1 MSKTTI
7 PTGGITADAI
17 NGTLIADDAINSEH
31 FTDGSIDTAHI
42 ADNQVTAAKA
52 TGIGGLVRT
61 GGSSSTTDASTVSV
75 DDVMGSTYKTYRVIG
90 SFETTTDAYLEI
102 LYRTGGSSGSDY
114 TGSNYRNTWHAHWS
128 SSGSS
133 GTVDSGDWA
142 SASWKPM
149 SASINSDGDDD
160 HRVMLDAIVWQGHA
174 NKLYWKSNVASLNGD
189 KSKIYNF
196 ENAGWLVGTGTYT
209 GFTFK
214 FNSGNIDS
222 HTVSIYGIVDS

>member
-160 HRVMLDAIVWQGHA
+160 HRVMLDAIVWQGHHQ
-174 NKLYWKSNVASLNGD
+174 LS
-189 KSKIYNF
+189 
-196 ENAGWLVGTGTYT
+196 TY
-209 GFTFK
+209 
-214 FNSGNIDS
+214 
-222 HTVSIYGIVDS
+222 H